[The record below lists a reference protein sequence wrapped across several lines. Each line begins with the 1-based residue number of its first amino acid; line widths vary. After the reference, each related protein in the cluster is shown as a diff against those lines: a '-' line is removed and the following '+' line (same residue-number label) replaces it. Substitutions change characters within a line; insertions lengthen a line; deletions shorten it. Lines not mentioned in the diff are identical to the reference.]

1 MARLRRWELRACA
14 RPGPATYAPT
24 EPALAGRLSG
34 TTGVGEVWRCLR
46 CSDFV
51 LGPPHA
57 RGPADEAPLVLR
69 GKALRQAVILRLL
82 AAERLLR
89 AVLLGL
95 ATYGVLRFRDARGSI
110 QTWLERYLPALR
122 ATGVH
127 VDQFALVRDLQH
139 ALAARSSQL
148 TLVAAL
154 LGAYAALEAIEG
166 VGLWLLKRWGEY
178 FAAVATAIFLPLE
191 VRELIKG
198 VTFTRA
204 GAGEG
209 DALDQLAHLQ
219 RQEDGG
225 CDRGEVLAPA
235 LEQPQPDALDGL
247 QGGVRPEQR
256 RRQGELGRPGGQ
268 RVLQVADQREL
279 VDVDAGRP
287 KSRQVAL
294 QPSLNRA
301 AGVAETQH
309 AVCRQP
315 QQHRPQQPLG
325 RQEPQDDRLL

>member
-14 RPGPATYAPT
+14 RHGHATYAPT

-82 AAERLLR
+82 AAERLVR

-110 QTWLERYLPALR
+110 QAWLERYLPALR

-139 ALAARSSQL
+139 ALAARSSQP

-198 VTFTRA
+198 VTATRCSRSRPPPRRSRNSDRRRSA
-204 GAGEG
+204 QPPPGGERPG
-209 DALDQLAHLQ
+209 DLIS
-219 RQEDGG
+219 GG
-225 CDRGEVLAPA
+225 RHRGEDATGQPARRRAHAGDSTTVAVLAPA
-235 LEQPQPDALDGL
+235 ASTRVN
-247 QGGVRPEQR
+247 VRVERGSSASEHAATPSN
-256 RRQGELGRPGGQ
+256 P
-268 RVLQVADQREL
+268 
-279 VDVDAGRP
+279 P
-287 KSRQVAL
+287 TKSTGTA
-294 QPSLNRA
+294 PSSPATDPTKR
-301 AGVAETQH
+301 
-309 AVCRQP
+309 
-315 QQHRPQQPLG
+315 
-325 RQEPQDDRLL
+325 

>member
-14 RPGPATYAPT
+14 RHGHATYAPT

-110 QTWLERYLPALR
+110 QAWLERYLPAFR

-178 FAAVATAIFLPLE
+178 FAAVATATFLPLE

-204 GAGEG
+204 GAFAINVAAVIYLLLAKRLFGLRGGRAAYDQERHG
-209 DALDQLAHLQ
+209 DSLL
-219 RQEDGG
+219 
-225 CDRGEVLAPA
+225 EVEAA
-235 LEQPQPDALDGL
+235 AAAE
-247 QGGVRPEQR
+247 PEQR
-256 RRQGELGRPGGQ
+256 PATIGSASARR
-268 RVLQVADQREL
+268 
-279 VDVDAGRP
+279 
-287 KSRQVAL
+287 
-294 QPSLNRA
+294 
-301 AGVAETQH
+301 
-309 AVCRQP
+309 
-315 QQHRPQQPLG
+315 
-325 RQEPQDDRLL
+325 